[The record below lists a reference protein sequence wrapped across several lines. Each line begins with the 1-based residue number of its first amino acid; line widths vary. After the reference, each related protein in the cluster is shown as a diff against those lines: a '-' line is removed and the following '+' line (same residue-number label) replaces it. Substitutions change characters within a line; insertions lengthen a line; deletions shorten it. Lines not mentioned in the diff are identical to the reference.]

1 MLQVLIHQNLQ
12 KRLIQQASK
21 STVDRSDTDKL
32 KNVSNGLSSLK
43 SKVGKLDTGKLE
55 TTPVDLSKL
64 SSVVKIDV
72 AKKTE
77 YNANIKNIEDKI
89 PGITN
94 APTKTTT
101 LSAKINEV
109 KGETPSITNLAKNC
123 CYYCC

>member
-1 MLQVLIHQNLQ
+1 M
-12 KRLIQQASK
+12 
-21 STVDRSDTDKL
+21 

-55 TTPVDLSKL
+55 MTPVDLSKL

-101 LSAKINEV
+101 LSAKINEA
-109 KGETPSITNLAKNC
+109 KGETPSITN
-123 CYYCC
+123 